1 MAKTILLVDDSLIMV
16 MGFQS
21 DLETSGFIVETA
33 NDGLQALNKIKA
45 GTTPDLIIIDISMP
59 NMDGLEL
66 IRNIKGLVRFRFKPI
81 IVLYTESQAAK
92 RNEARKLGAT
102 GWMVKPVD
110 AKSLV
115 EVIKKL
121 LPGT

>member
-1 MAKTILLVDDSLIMV
+1 MV

-81 IVLYTESQAAK
+81 IVLYTETQAAK

>member
-81 IVLYTESQAAK
+81 IVLYTETQAAK